1 MRDLDIG
8 RRLAG
13 AVTPEEVRS
22 LGDRP
27 LAGRAPYLA
36 GLVALIDHADPALR
50 AAALCALAGA
60 RGVPGLRAIVARL
73 DEADPV
79 RDAALAALRAAA
91 RDAPARYA
99 HALFHPRAEVRR
111 AALAN

>member
-36 GLVALIDHADPALR
+36 ALVALVDHADPALR
-50 AAALCALAGA
+50 AAALHALAGA

-73 DEADPV
+73 DDADPAV

-91 RDAPARYA
+91 RDARARYA
-99 HALFHPRAEVRR
+99 HA
-111 AALAN
+111 